1 MKAIIAP
8 VLAFAGAIGAS
19 AACGSAD
26 MAVSVF
32 QDSGAPDG
40 SVEAS
45 SVGSF
50 ANGDSS
56 TGVNLLGDGGDSG
69 IGVLQGPAT
78 SVHFQ
83 PASAT
88 IVVDGIT
95 PQTAQLTLIAV
106 DAQGDMAAVAPES
119 LAFDRPDLATPS
131 GAMPIVMTAPSTA
144 SPYAGVGTLH
154 AIFQGLEATA
164 TLTVQVHLTAYGS
177 GLTASSPAV
186 VAFVGGQSAIPD
198 GGALEDGGADASA
211 PVAGQL
217 AADPAPGIRPLLYPY
232 DGTVWPLGLT
242 SPLVMW
248 SAPQTGDVYWLHY
261 AEKNYSFDGYYAL
274 SSLPAQLRLDQTVWD
289 RLTASNDAANGP
301 DPLTFV
307 VSRWDQP
314 TGVAYTTATET
325 WTVAPESLRGAI
337 YYWTASEPNAQAA
350 RVGHISRF
358 QPGTG
363 ATPQQLNNG
372 VCMGCHAVNA
382 QGTILVADI
391 DDNLEGNRP
400 VGGGVPSVAP
410 YGNWSG
416 TRPWASFDVTQQ
428 SSPLVYQ
435 SNEFGADVALTPD
448 GRYLVFGGPTSV
460 PGSKFLS
467 LGDPLTGN
475 VIATSQLDQVVLDA
489 NETNLEMP
497 AFSPDGT
504 MMAVVE
510 SANAAD
516 PDNVLPGQPETV
528 SVLAFDETAAGGPV
542 FDPTLHPV
550 VSSTSPAFASTGG
563 GLGYPSFT
571 PDSKAVAFHAGTWS
585 TGCATGCLDQDVDNG
600 DLFIATI
607 DGGAPIRLAAANDPP
622 DPNDRFA
629 SVEPTF
635 NPIVR
640 GGYSW
645 VVFTSMRNWGNSP
658 WPDDGA
664 IPPDAGPDMHVNAKR
679 RLWVAAVDTSIGTVD
694 PSHPA
699 IYLEGQDDT
708 PNMRGFWTLASCIP
722 TPGAISAATSALDAG
737 AAGDA
742 DATAQAGLTGDAGQ
756 AALTGDA
763 GQAGLTGDAGQAGLT
778 GDAGQAALT
787 GDAGQAGL
795 TGDAGQAGLT
805 GDAGQ
810 AAESCTNGFECC
822 SGFCEQGVC
831 ADVSTITCVG
841 LGHSCTTAADCC
853 NAGVV
858 VCANG
863 TCAVPA
869 AR

>member
-1 MKAIIAP
+1 MARSYGMKAIIAP
-8 VLAFAGAIGAS
+8 ILTFAGAIGAS

-26 MAVSVF
+26 MAASVF
-32 QDSGAPDG
+32 QDSGEPDG
-40 SVEAS
+40 SVMTS
-45 SVGSF
+45 SGSSF
-50 ANGDSS
+50 ASGDSS
-56 TGVNLLGDGGDSG
+56 AALNLLGDGGDSG
-69 IGVLQGPAT
+69 IGALQGPAT

-95 PQTAQLTLIAV
+95 PTTAQLTLIAV

-164 TLTVQVHLTAYGS
+164 ALTVQVHLTAYGS

-186 VAFVGGQSAIPD
+186 VAFTGGPNAIPD
-198 GGALEDGGADASA
+198 GGALGPQDGGLDANA
-211 PVAGQL
+211 PDAGLL

-248 SAPQTGDVYWLHY
+248 SAPQTGDVYRLHY

-325 WTVAPESLRGAI
+325 WTIAPESLRGAI
-337 YYWTASEPNAQAA
+337 YYWTASEANAQAA

-400 VGGGVPSVAP
+400 AGGGVPSVAP

-428 SSPLVYQ
+428 TSPLVYQ
-435 SNEFGADVALTPD
+435 SNQFGADVALTPD

-460 PGSKFLS
+460 MGSKFLS
-467 LGDPLTGN
+467 LGDPLTGD

-504 MMAVVE
+504 MLAVVE
-510 SANAAD
+510 SANATD

-528 SVLAFDETAAGGPV
+528 SYLSFDETAAGGPV
-542 FDPTLHPV
+542 FEPTLHPV

-585 TGCATGCLDQDVDNG
+585 TGCATGCLDQDVDDG

-658 WPDDGA
+658 WPDAGA

-722 TPGAISAATSALDAG
+722 TPGATSALDAG
-737 AAGDA
+737 EATSALDGGAGVDA
-742 DATAQAGLTGDAGQ
+742 DATAQAGLTV
-756 AALTGDA
+756 
-763 GQAGLTGDAGQAGLT
+763 
-778 GDAGQAALT
+778 
-787 GDAGQAGL
+787 
-795 TGDAGQAGLT
+795 
-805 GDAGQ
+805 DAGQ

-831 ADVSTITCVG
+831 ADVSTIACVG
-841 LGHSCTTAADCC
+841 LGHSCITAADCC